1 MIRINVLPHK
11 EKPSGVGRKLRQ
23 IALYTAIGLT
33 CVFLILTIVLRVRF
47 NGDKLAQTVE
57 SALDGNIRGR
67 VEIGSIEWP
76 LSGVTTLVSGG
87 WLDVEITNLSVY
99 DEEGELVIKV
109 PHGSLEIDVHAAIGG
124 NYRIRKLRVDQGGYV
139 RIRMLAE
146 PYPVHDYNKT
156 VVSLSSAFYP
166 VRAPSFFT
174 GYSAFRGPTI
184 DIHDFE
190 ISGPGIEV
198 EYFDND
204 LNAKI
209 EHLRGGGFVYV
220 NNTDPLATKLYY
232 SLAATD
238 AAKTTA
244 ESATIR
250 SGDLELKLHDLEV
263 LKLGQLPSR
272 WPTEIVPRDL
282 QYQVTAKG
290 QDGLELEVEGALID
304 SWIDIFGGEVALAL
318 TIKKAG
324 GLARSASGGIA
335 FGDDLQLRF
344 DMEGPVMAPRASAD
358 LRQLELLIPIG
369 EDGNL
374 PLRIEH
380 AVPSWDLATES
391 GSIEDVVAVTEDGGE
406 VHLSASFSL
415 DPIYVEVDVEIPDDK
430 AIDLAPYLPES
441 LVDMNLTDGS
451 LFSGSLKVKGS
462 EEKQELTELNLHLG
476 NAHISGTAF
485 RIDDK
490 KKSRIEA
497 TGIDVA
503 VRGTR
508 IGKIFG
514 YADPESRELKVDFDI
529 LSSDTAYWLRKFG
542 TKPMLRSVKGHVK
555 VGGSFDSP
563 TVSSKLVAHGVAI
576 VDRLDLSL
584 DYFDEKLVIR
594 EAQASAMG
602 GWLRGSGKLLLG
614 KVPRFRDVEAQI
626 VNLNLSKLPFVGP
639 LLSGELDLQAEGQGT
654 AARPEFQVSASLS
667 DWTFAD
673 EIYADARILLEGT
686 KNGDQTLR
694 TTIGRKRGGTLQIDV
709 LMTRAAELAGLIKLE
724 NVPIDS
730 VLKALDFGTDI
741 GGELSTEV
749 ELGGT
754 VSAPTLDGS
763 ITLLRSW
770 FESAF
775 LGTAGF
781 RIRPVGNSK
790 VRIAGSLFQNRITID
805 CLLSTKAP
813 YAIELDLHLHRIEV
827 DRFAAELSES
837 LGMRGWISG
846 HVSFRGNLLDAR
858 HAQMTATLTE
868 TEIIFDHTD
877 QGGRPSPIRL
887 HNRTPLQLAFDG
899 KTLRIINATTM
910 TGPTGDFTLSGFGSE
925 EKLDFKIE
933 GSVAVQ
939 LLQPYLNREFET
951 MGGSLLV
958 NGTLTGSVDDIKMS
972 GSVRAQ
978 NIVLKPNGQDT
989 IINIPTGL
997 VSIESTKLAITELR
1011 VMVNDQFTSDVSEL
1025 RIGGGIRLENFRPVD
1040 WGVVIEGR
1048 LAAKMLLMAA
1058 PQEVSAASG
1067 SAAISMS
1074 LFGTGPDVDGS
1085 IEFDARAPFA
1095 LTPRL
1100 ARREFSFHSGLI
1112 LFTDQDIFLENLQST
1127 VDGEGQITD
1136 ITGEISMED
1145 WVPVDVDVEVSAYN
1159 LLYRIPQ
1166 TLELNVNL
1174 DGFHILGGAD
1184 GLEISGDIEI
1194 SDGRFIQRWDP
1205 IIDSFRKIPPTA
1217 TEPSIFET
1225 VPILGNAD
1233 IDINLFTQAFSIDN
1247 NVAQIEF
1254 KGDVN
1259 IKGTPLVPRFDGD
1272 IQVAQGTFNLQGMRA
1287 KFERTSGSVRFS
1299 PRLIFPAE
1307 TPYLDIVS
1315 ESEFRSSDGQQHL
1328 ITLRLIGPYSELNW
1342 DLSTSTGLNRTQTL
1356 QLIYL
1361 GRTPD
1366 EVRKKLLGDDAISTR
1381 PGDLSN
1387 QVVKSDSPLQDFD
1400 EVAKEYSSTLF
1411 TSIIGDRL
1419 RDVTKLDVARLQLGT
1434 GSVGFYGEKK
1444 LTRSVLFTGEVQRS
1458 LTGWEWNVNGRY
1470 RINDTGNLEFGVV
1483 RRYFDDEADE
1493 EISNGRVSVTVRG
1506 FVIP

>member
-1 MIRINVLPHK
+1 
-11 EKPSGVGRKLRQ
+11 
-23 IALYTAIGLT
+23 
-33 CVFLILTIVLRVRF
+33 
-47 NGDKLAQTVE
+47 
-57 SALDGNIRGR
+57 
-67 VEIGSIEWP
+67 
-76 LSGVTTLVSGG
+76 
-87 WLDVEITNLSVY
+87 
-99 DEEGELVIKV
+99 
-109 PHGSLEIDVHAAIGG
+109 
-124 NYRIRKLRVDQGGYV
+124 
-139 RIRMLAE
+139 
-146 PYPVHDYNKT
+146 
-156 VVSLSSAFYP
+156 
-166 VRAPSFFT
+166 
-174 GYSAFRGPTI
+174 
-184 DIHDFE
+184 
-190 ISGPGIEV
+190 
-198 EYFDND
+198 
-204 LNAKI
+204 
-209 EHLRGGGFVYV
+209 
-220 NNTDPLATKLYY
+220 Y

-244 ESATIR
+244 ESATIQ
-250 SGDLELKLHDLEV
+250 SGDLELKLHDLVV

-282 QYQVTAKG
+282 QYQITAKG
-290 QDGLELEVEGALID
+290 QDGLKLEVEGALID
-304 SWIDIFGGEVALAL
+304 SWIDIFGGEVKLAL
-318 TIKKAG
+318 KIEKAG
-324 GLARSASGGIA
+324 GLARSASDGIA

-344 DMEGPVMAPRASAD
+344 DMEGPVLAPRVKAD

-369 EDGNL
+369 EDNSL

-391 GSIEDVVAVTEDGGE
+391 GLIKDVVAVTEDGGE
-406 VHLSASFSL
+406 VHLAASFSL
-415 DPIYVEVDVEIPDDK
+415 DPIHFEVDVNIPDDK
-430 AIDLAPYLPES
+430 AIDLGPYFPES
-441 LVDMNLTDGS
+441 FSDMDLTDGS

-462 EEKQELTELNLHLG
+462 KEKQKLTQLDLHLG

-485 RIDDK
+485 RIDNK
-490 KKSRIEA
+490 KESRIEA
-497 TGIDVA
+497 TGINVA

-508 IGKIFG
+508 IGRIYGF
-514 YADPESRELKVDFDI
+514 ADPKSRKLKVDFDI
-529 LSSDTAYWLRKFG
+529 LSNDTAYWLRKFG
-542 TKPMLRSVKGHVK
+542 TKPMLRSVKGHVR

-576 VDRLDLSL
+576 VDRLDISL

-614 KVPRFRDVEAQI
+614 KVPRFRDVEAQV
-626 VNLNLSKLPFVGP
+626 VNLNLSKIPFIGP

-654 AARPEFQVSASLS
+654 AARPEFSVAASLN

-694 TTIGRKRGGTLQIDV
+694 TTIGRRLGGTLQIDV
-709 LMTRAAELAGLIKLE
+709 LMTRAAELAGVIKLD
-724 NVPIDS
+724 NLPIDS
-730 VLKALDFGTDI
+730 VFKALDFGTDI

-749 ELGGT
+749 TLGGT
-754 VSAPTLDGS
+754 ASAPTLDGS
-763 ITLLRSW
+763 VTLLRSW

-781 RIRPVGNSK
+781 RIRPVDDSK
-790 VRIAGSLFQNRITID
+790 VRIQGSLFQNRIAID

-813 YAIELDLHLHRIEV
+813 YAIELDLNLHRIEL
-827 DRFAAELSES
+827 DHFAAELSES
-837 LGMRGWISG
+837 VGMRGWISG
-846 HVSFRGNLLDAR
+846 QVSFRGNLLDTR

-887 HNRTPLQLAFDG
+887 HNLSPLQLAFDG
-899 KTLRIINATTM
+899 TTLRIIEPTTM
-910 TGPTGDFTLSGFGSE
+910 TGPTGDFTLSGSGTE
-925 EKLDFKIE
+925 KKLDFKIE
-933 GSVAVQ
+933 GSIAVQ
-939 LLQPYLNREFET
+939 LLQPYLNRDFET
-951 MGGSLLV
+951 MSGAIVV
-958 NGTLTGSVDDIKMS
+958 NGTLAGSVDDIQMS

-997 VSIESTKLAITELR
+997 VRIESTKLTITELR

-1025 RIGGGIRLENFRPVD
+1025 RIVGGIRLDNFRPVD

-1048 LAAKMLLMAA
+1048 LAAKLLLIAA
-1058 PQEVSAASG
+1058 PEDVSAASG

-1074 LFGTGPDVDGS
+1074 LFGSGPDIDGS

-1112 LFTDQDIFLENLQST
+1112 LFTDQDLYLENLQST
-1127 VDGEGQITD
+1127 IDGEGQITD
-1136 ITGEISMED
+1136 ITGEISMVD

-1174 DGFHILGGAD
+1174 DRFHIVGGAVD

-1194 SDGRFIQRWDP
+1194 ADGRFIQRWDP

-1233 IDINLFTQAFSIDN
+1233 IDINLFTQAFFIEN
-1247 NVAQIEF
+1247 NVADIEF
-1254 KGDVN
+1254 KGGVN
-1259 IKGTPLVPRFDGD
+1259 IKGTPLVPVFDGD
-1272 IQVAQGTFNLQGMRA
+1272 IQVAQGTFKFQGMRA

-1299 PRLIFPAE
+1299 PGLIFPAE

-1328 ITLRLIGPYSELNW
+1328 ITLHLVGPYSELNW

-1381 PGDLSN
+1381 PGDLSS
-1387 QVVKSDSPLQDFD
+1387 QTVESDSPLQDFD

-1411 TSIIGDRL
+1411 ASIIGDRL

-1434 GSVGFYGEKK
+1434 GSVGFYGEKNV
-1444 LTRSVLFTGEVQRS
+1444 TRSFLLTGEIERS
-1458 LTGWEWNVNGRY
+1458 LTGWEWNATGRY
-1470 RINDTGNLEFGVV
+1470 RVNDIANVEFGAVQQS
-1483 RRYFDDEADE
+1483 FDDEADE
-1493 EISNGRVSVTVRG
+1493 DISKGSASITFRE
-1506 FVIP
+1506 FIIP